1 MDFSTDGIGN
11 NVVEVRVCKAA
22 GKLNSVPANGV
33 FPESPRKPEKI
44 LNRSNSAPNGIPKQ
58 KDYEEEEAD
67 GFSEIEIPNANGNGD
82 LEERDD
88 DVSPTSITE
97 KSDEFQTVSPKK
109 SEHVQLAVEMP
120 DTAGEGIF
128 RPHAHLPKP
137 KAPPGI
143 YSSPPD
149 SPNDDPS
156 NNQKFGV
163 DVPAIGKLIRE
174 RSSNF
179 SAAFVRRLSSL
190 KDQRLNSNG
199 EEYLKSKD
207 VTEFNLSGLK
217 VTVKLKSES
226 DDYQQPQGQEALK
239 GRICF
244 FSRSNCR
251 DCTAVRRFLREKGLK
266 FVEINIDVYP
276 NRQKELVER
285 TGSSSVPQIFFNEK
299 LFGGLVAL
307 NSLRNSGGFDQRLEE
322 MLSSKCP
329 DDAPAPPVYGFDDLD
344 EEECTDQMIGIVRV
358 LRQKLPIQD
367 RLMKMKIVKNCF
379 AGSEMVEVIIQHLD
393 CGRRK
398 AVEIGRQLARKHF
411 IHHVFGENDFEDG
424 NHFYRFLEHE
434 PLIPKCFNFRGS
446 INDCEPKPAAK
457 VGQRLT
463 KIMSAI
469 LESYASDDRRH
480 LDYIGISN
488 SEEFRRYINLVQEL
502 HRVNLFELSKDE
514 RLAFFLNLYNAM
526 VIHAVIRIGRPQGVI
541 ERRSFF
547 SDFQYLVGGHPYSLS
562 AIENGILR
570 NNRRPPY
577 SLVKPLGAGD
587 KRTELACASVNPL
600 IHFGLCNGTRS
611 SPTVRFFSPQGVE
624 AELRFAAR
632 EFFKSGG
639 MEVNL
644 EKRTVHLTQII
655 KWFNGDFGQE
665 KEILK
670 WILIYLDATRAGLLT
685 HLLGDGG
692 HQNPNK
698 KMDKA
703 PAATGCYKCGRPGH
717 WSRDCPSSSTP
728 TPNSNADP
736 DPNPNPNPNPTNPNS
751 SSYPF
756 KSGAGTGIGGKV
768 KKVSVP
774 KTRPKLTPEL
784 LLSDDGLGYVLRH
797 FPRAFKYRGRGHEVR
812 DLGNLIGLYTQ
823 WHSRLLPYYSFDQF
837 VHKVEQVAATRR
849 VKMTLREL
857 RERVASG
864 GDPTKLRE
872 PPVEEG
878 IPNDQQETL
887 NPEGP
892 SDHQGGS
899 SSGNHDVD
907 DMQEEML
914 HEIYEKATQEPSE
927 TFYGEMVAA
936 SASISAADSFQKE
949 ITNQVQNNEARE
961 SSENQMTDEQK
972 TRMEAN
978 RLKALDKAAARR
990 RQLQAA

>member
-1 MDFSTDGIGN
+1 MDVSTNGIGN
-11 NVVEVRVCKAA
+11 NVVEVRFCRPT
-22 GKLNSVPANGV
+22 GKLNGVPA
-33 FPESPRKPEKI
+33 RKPEKTI
-44 LNRSNSAPNGIPKQ
+44 KRSNSIPNGIPKQ
-58 KDYEEEEAD
+58 KDYEEEEGD
-67 GFSEIEIPNANGNGD
+67 GFSEIEVAHANGNGY
-82 LEERDD
+82 LKERDD
-88 DVSPTSITE
+88 DVSPTSMTE
-97 KSDEFQTVSPKK
+97 KSDEFQTVSPEKAK
-109 SEHVQLAVEMP
+109 HVKLAVETP
-120 DTAGEGIF
+120 DTAGEGIL

-137 KAPPGI
+137 EAPPGLC
-143 YSSPPD
+143 SSPPD
-149 SPNDDPS
+149 SPTDEAS

-190 KDQRLNSNG
+190 KDQHLSSNG
-199 EEYLKSKD
+199 EEDLKSKD

-239 GRICF
+239 GRISF

-329 DDAPAPPVYGFDDLD
+329 DEAPAPPVYGFDDLD
-344 EEECTDQMIGIVRV
+344 EEEV
-358 LRQKLPIQD
+358 LRLKLPIQD

-434 PLIPKCFNFRGS
+434 PFIPKCFNFRGS
-446 INDCEPKPAAK
+446 TNDCEPKPAAK

-577 SLVKPLGAGD
+577 SLVKAFGAGD
-587 KRTELACASVNPL
+587 KRTELACARVNPL

-624 AELRFAAR
+624 AELRCAAR
-632 EFFKSGG
+632 DFFKSGG

-644 EKRTVHLTQII
+644 EKRTVYLTQII
-655 KWFNGDFGQE
+655 KWFDGDFGQE

-670 WILIYLDATRAGLLT
+670 WILNYLDATRAESKN
-685 HLLGDGG
+685 
-692 HQNPNK
+692 QK

-717 WSRDCPSSSTP
+717 WSRDCPSSAP
-728 TPNSNADP
+728 TPNSIP
-736 DPNPNPNPNPTNPNS
+736 DPNSNPNPNPTNPNS

-756 KSGAGTGIGGKV
+756 KSGTGTGIGGKV

-872 PPVEEG
+872 PPAEEG

-927 TFYGEMVAA
+927 TFHGEMVAA

-949 ITNQVQNNEARE
+949 ITNQVENNEARE
-961 SSENQMTDEQK
+961 STESQMTDEQK
-972 TRMEAN
+972 VRMEAN
-978 RLKALDKAAARR
+978 RLKALEKAAARH

>member
-1 MDFSTDGIGN
+1 M
-11 NVVEVRVCKAA
+11 
-22 GKLNSVPANGV
+22 
-33 FPESPRKPEKI
+33 
-44 LNRSNSAPNGIPKQ
+44 
-58 KDYEEEEAD
+58 
-67 GFSEIEIPNANGNGD
+67 
-82 LEERDD
+82 
-88 DVSPTSITE
+88 TE
-97 KSDEFQTVSPKK
+97 KSDEFPTVSPEKAEYVK
-109 SEHVQLAVEMP
+109 LAVETP
-120 DTAGEGIF
+120 DTAGEGIL

-137 KAPPGI
+137 EAPPGLA
-143 YSSPPD
+143 SSPPD
-149 SPNDDPS
+149 SPNDEAS

-190 KDQRLNSNG
+190 KDQHLNSNG
-199 EEYLKSKD
+199 EEDLKSKD
-207 VTEFNLSGLK
+207 ATATEFHLSGLK

-226 DDYQQPQGQEALK
+226 DDHQQPQGQATLK
-239 GRICF
+239 GRISF

-276 NRQKELVER
+276 NREKELVER

-299 LFGGLVAL
+299 QFGGLVAL
-307 NSLRNSGGFDQRLEE
+307 NSLRNSGGFDQRLKE

-329 DDAPAPPVYGFDDLD
+329 DDAPPPPVYGFDDLD
-344 EEECTDQMIGIVRV
+344 EEELTDQMMGIVRV
-358 LRQKLPIQD
+358 LRLKLPIQD

-379 AGSEMVEVIIQHLD
+379 AGSEMVEVLIQHLD

-434 PLIPKCFNFRGS
+434 PFIPKCFNFRGS
-446 INDCEPKPAAK
+446 ISDSEPKPAAK

-526 VIHAVIRIGRPQGVI
+526 VIHAVIRVGRPQGVI

-562 AIENGILR
+562 SIENGILR

-577 SLVKPLGAGD
+577 SLGKPFGAGD
-587 KRTELACASVNPL
+587 NRTELACARVNPL

-624 AELRFAAR
+624 AELRCAAR
-632 EFFKSGG
+632 DFFKSGG

-644 EKRTVHLTQII
+644 EKRTVYLTQII
-655 KWFNGDFGQE
+655 KWFDGDFGQE

-670 WILIYLDATRAGLLT
+670 WILNYLDATRAGLLT

-692 HQNPNK
+692 HIKSKNQK

-717 WSRDCPSSSTP
+717 WSRDCPSSAP
-728 TPNSNADP
+728 TPNSNSN
-736 DPNPNPNPNPTNPNS
+736 PNSNPNPNPTNLNS

-756 KSGAGTGIGGKV
+756 KSGTGTGIEGKA

-812 DLGNLIGLYTQ
+812 DLGNLIGMYTQ

-849 VKMTLREL
+849 VKMTLRDL

-872 PPVEEG
+872 TAVEEG
-878 IPNDQQETL
+878 VPNDQEETL

-907 DMQEEML
+907 DLQEEML

-927 TFYGEMVAA
+927 TFHGEMVAPSAGIPA
-936 SASISAADSFQKE
+936 SESFQKQ
-949 ITNQVQNNEARE
+949 ITNQVENNEGKE
-961 SSENQMTDEQK
+961 SSENHMTDEQK
-972 TRMEAN
+972 GRMEAN
-978 RLKALDKAAARR
+978 RLKALKKAAAR